1 MTLRSHH
8 TAIMLEK
15 YPFEILIEGPISNV
29 SEPQIQVIKEKE
41 GLSKIVNQLNKSRSP
56 KIPVPAVDFK
66 KETIIGL
73 FMGEKTTGGYGISVA
88 SIQETKNEL
97 IVQVAESG
105 PKGKFVSM
113 VITQPFSIF
122 KIKKTDKA
130 IRFEKIEH

>member
-1 MTLRSHH
+1 MDLFLEEAVQLETGN
-8 TAIMLEK
+8 TIGMIAID
-15 YPFEILIEGPISNV
+15 G
-29 SEPQIQVIKEKE
+29 QVVTVDEDE
-41 GLSKIVNQLNKSRSP
+41 GLLLVYSLKSDLET
-56 KIPVPAVDFK
+56 VDFE

-73 FMGEKTTGGYGISVA
+73 FMGEKTTGGYAISVA
-88 SIQETKNEL
+88 SIEETKNEL
-97 IVQVAESG
+97 IVQVAESA